1 MLFRSCIPTI
11 ALGYSIKSKGIA
23 KDLELNEK
31 LIVNATAQ
39 NSKLNLLNSF
49 TYLMDDYQN
58 IKDTLFSIMPTYKL
72 STFLIK
78 DYISKL

>member
-1 MLFRSCIPTI
+1 
-11 ALGYSIKSKGIA
+11 
-23 KDLELNEK
+23 
-31 LIVNATAQ
+31 
-39 NSKLNLLNSF
+39 
-49 TYLMDDYQN
+49 MDDYQN